1 MQVESVIFNAPKEG
15 YADSEWEDGAAA
27 GARGW
32 TPGVGAAGFRF
43 AVADG
48 ATETYES
55 RRWVNQLL
63 TSFMSPDPVTGTGEP
78 GLDATRIRGWL
89 KEMQDQWQ
97 LTVSGGADYI
107 EQMKIRQGTLATFV
121 GGQILGLDT
130 AAPFWQAVAIGDSVM
145 FHVRRGR
152 LVDHFPRL
160 SAADFASMP
169 DGISTLPQ
177 RLDRI
182 FDQLLSHEG
191 RLAAGDLI
199 FVATDAFARWMISG
213 HERGDEHVWPVLAGL
228 AHPDDFSRLVAG
240 QRKAKAMKDDDVTM
254 MRLRLVPASPATV
267 LICL

>member
-27 GARGW
+27 GARNW
-32 TPGVGAAGFRF
+32 TPGIGAAAFRF

-63 TSFMSPDPVTGTGEP
+63 SSFMSPDPVTGTDDR
-78 GLDATRIRGWL
+78 GLDDVMMRGWL

-107 EQMKIRQGTLATFV
+107 ERVKIRRGTLATFV
-121 GGQILGLDT
+121 GGQILELDT
-130 AAPFWQAVAIGDSVM
+130 PAPFWRAVAAGDSVL
-145 FHVRRGR
+145 FHVRESH
-152 LVDHFPRL
+152 LVKHFPGL
-160 SAADFASMP
+160 SAADFASAP
-169 DGISTLPQ
+169 DGISTLPE

-182 FDQLLSHEG
+182 CEQLQGEG
-191 RLAAGDLI
+191 GWLAEGDLLFI
-199 FVATDAFARWMISG
+199 ATDAFAKWMISSLE
-213 HERGDEHVWPVLAGL
+213 HGDESLWPVLAGL
-228 AHPDDFSRLVAG
+228 VHPGDFSRLVAG
-240 QRKAKAMKDDDVTM
+240 HRKAKTMKDDDVTL